1 MDEDGSEEEWSPRK
15 GSPDKEKGAQGPPR
29 EQDPNELLAMIAQAC
44 ILLQLGCIR
53 LQPGCIELY
62 GCSLYCMRLQPR
74 DRVSAPTGS
83 RTGTSS
89 RLAARQGSCTRARPG
104 AAGCPR
110 PPIRRGT
117 SQWPRCRRCAAP
129 RPAGRCCRSRR
140 GRSRCRCPSRAR
152 QRSSTAAPCLQLITV
167 QQRISAAARAC
178 WAPGSSGSCPSGL
191 LRSVPRLAAE
201 TPQASHKSPGSGQCS
216 ALHEAVRTV

>member
-1 MDEDGSEEEWSPRK
+1 MRGTKSRRVSP
-15 GSPDKEKGAQGPPR
+15 SAFCTAPSASSSSICA
-29 EQDPNELLAMIAQAC
+29 N
-44 ILLQLGCIR
+44 LGCIR

-74 DRVSAPTGS
+74 GRVSAPTGS

-117 SQWPRCRRCAAP
+117 SRWPRCRRCAAP

-140 GRSRCRCPSRAR
+140 GRSQYRCPSRAR

-178 WAPGSSGSCPSGL
+178 WAPGSSGLCISRVRPRPATNRQGVASARHCMRPCALCETGGPS
-191 LRSVPRLAAE
+191 
-201 TPQASHKSPGSGQCS
+201 
-216 ALHEAVRTV
+216 